1 MTKNSLTL
9 AIATIGD
16 KACLRHAVLN
26 QYRFGSGREYTLQRS
41 RLSVFSFVFEKIKIF
56 AEEGAFR

>member
-41 RLSVFSFVFEKIKIF
+41 RLSVFLLYLKK
-56 AEEGAFR
+56 